1 MDGWMDDEDRG
12 EEGAAA
18 GGWSRRSGEPVSQA
32 RVRSGP
38 ERDRCA
44 RRGGR
49 DGRPGTTGAERT
61 QHGRRGIRDPSAA
74 LAQSVGSRA
83 DGVDSPMRGGGGA
96 PGKCEEFRGGARRWR
111 ESTWR
116 GPGAV
121 ATGDHHRPGLNL
133 FCMDWKAVARWG
145 FSFVFGSLAWLPFRY
160 VHITEFLVS
169 FQTWSIVYLCRR
181 RWRSVGD
188 HTTHMV
194 YTTALFSHQFE
205 RKMTPTIYHPSSS

>member
-1 MDGWMDDEDRG
+1 MDDEDRG

-18 GGWSRRSGEPVSQA
+18 GGWSRRSGEPASQA

-74 LAQSVGSRA
+74 LAQSGRSGFTNAGWGRSAWEV
-83 DGVDSPMRGGGGA
+83 
-96 PGKCEEFRGGARRWR
+96 RRWR
-111 ESTWR
+111 ASTWR

-121 ATGDHHRPGLNL
+121 ATGYHHRSCLNL
-133 FCMDWKAVARWG
+133 FYGLESRCPLGIFVCLW
-145 FSFVFGSLAWLPFRY
+145 VFGLAPFPLR
-160 VHITEFLVS
+160 
-169 FQTWSIVYLCRR
+169 
-181 RWRSVGD
+181 
-188 HTTHMV
+188 
-194 YTTALFSHQFE
+194 ALH
-205 RKMTPTIYHPSSS
+205 